1 MSEMED
7 GKKARERAKAIAEQR
22 RAERKNR
29 KRKCV
34 LCGVEESDKTPLG
47 AHPGGCHDPI
57 AAPGYVRR
65 GVPGAPLGAS
75 GCGPS
80 RAGRAW
86 AARARTGYERQCGV
100 PDRWA
105 ICTRKGGPNRSL
117 AQRNDSARAHLRRFT
132 ACPD

>member
-47 AHPGGCHDPI
+47 PHPDG
-57 AAPGYVRR
+57 
-65 GVPGAPLGAS
+65 L
-75 GCGPS
+75 GPS
-80 RAGRAW
+80 CKDELSCQARRAGRT
-86 AARARTGYERQCGV
+86 TG
-100 PDRWA
+100 
-105 ICTRKGGPNRSL
+105 
-117 AQRNDSARAHLRRFT
+117 
-132 ACPD
+132 